1 MKLPYEIFI
10 ALRYLRAKRKQA
22 FISVISLISIAGV
35 GIGVMALILVLG
47 VMTGFTDDL
56 RDKILGTNSHV
67 VITGFGST
75 ISEYKNIMQQIA
87 PVQDVVASTP
97 FVLSQV
103 MLSSG
108 SSVSGVVMHGID
120 ITTAPDVIDVKKT
133 IKEGDLKLLEG
144 EVDSADGAKL
154 PGIIVGKELSRMLG
168 IYPGNPI
175 TVISPTGLLSP
186 TGMMPRW
193 KKFLVVGIFES
204 GMYEYDTSIAY
215 ISIANAQSFLKMN
228 DAVTGIEVRVRDI
241 YNTAGVVS
249 SIQNITGPSYQV
261 RDWKEMHKNLYSA
274 LKLEKTAMFIILTLI
289 ILVAAFS
296 IVATLIMMV
305 NDKNKEIAILK
316 SMGATSGAIK
326 IIFMFQGVVI
336 GAFGTALGLGL
347 GFLLAFL
354 QNQYQIVSLSKD
366 VYYIP
371 ALTVKISLVDTS
383 WVAFCA
389 IFISFIATLY
399 PSGQAAG
406 LDPAEALRYE

>member
-10 ALRYLRAKRKQA
+10 ALRYIRAKRKQA
-22 FISVISLISIAGV
+22 FISVITLISIAGV

-67 VITGFGST
+67 VITGFGSSIT
-75 ISEYKNIMQQIA
+75 EYKNIMQKISS
-87 PVQDVVASTP
+87 VQDVVASTP

-108 SSVSGVVMHGID
+108 SSVSGVVLHGID
-120 ITTAPDVIDVKKT
+120 IMTAPDVIDVKKT
-133 IKEGDLKLLEG
+133 IKEGDIKLLDG
-144 EVDSADGAKL
+144 EIDAADGAKL

-168 IYPGNPI
+168 IYPGNPL

-215 ISIANAQSFLKMN
+215 ISIANAQNFLKMN
-228 DAVTGIEVRVRDI
+228 DAVSGIEVRVRDI
-241 YNTAGVVS
+241 YSTSGVVS
-249 SIQNITGPSYQV
+249 AIQDITGPSYQV

-316 SMGATSGAIK
+316 SMGATTGAIK

-371 ALTVKISLVDTS
+371 ALTVKISLIDTF

-389 IFISFIATLY
+389 VFISFVATLY

>member
-371 ALTVKISLVDTS
+371 ALTVKISLVDTF